1 MEKVK
6 KILINTLFVNLVCG
20 LITMGYFIL
29 FSKQYSKLDAY
40 ELEDYLHLSSL
51 VFLIISIVFMEISY
65 NSNFC
70 IINTTHDICIRK

>member
-29 FSKQYSKLDAY
+29 FSKQYSKLGAY

-51 VFLIISIVFMEISY
+51 VFLIISIVWKFLIEMEK
-65 NSNFC
+65 
-70 IINTTHDICIRK
+70 D

>member
-6 KILINTLFVNLVCG
+6 KILTNTLFVNLVCG

-29 FSKQYSKLDAY
+29 FSNR
-40 ELEDYLHLSSL
+40 
-51 VFLIISIVFMEISY
+51 ISY